1 MKSVELKNED
11 ENWLLDDLD
20 SASEHL
26 HQRVHKPWKILV
38 ADDEPDV
45 HTVTRLALRHMQ
57 FHDRGLEILSA
68 YSAAEAYQI
77 LTEHTDIAVLL
88 LDVVMETPD
97 AGLQLVHRIRQELG
111 NPLVR
116 IVLRTG
122 QPGQAPEQEVIV
134 NYDINDYKA
143 KTELTTQKLY
153 TTVIAS
159 LRSYESL
166 YALENHRVGMHKII
180 KASSDLYRINSL
192 RDFASGLLKQINALL
207 GVGIEGSLCVL
218 AQRDTERRQLYMIA
232 GTGAFEGLNRAEHLP
247 LDHPSAAPILQV
259 LENQHNHYTDFCDI
273 LYVPVRF
280 VKEFVVYLTPSLPLN
295 QVERSLIELFCDRMA
310 LAFDN
315 LWLNNQ
321 LKSSQMGAVALLSS
335 LAENPEDPRVGPLQ
349 YVRRQL
355 EAFSQ
360 HLFDLGLYAN
370 VLDRVFVEHIGMAFL
385 LHDLGKISMH
395 QDVLLQSGP
404 LSPQDRQLMQ
414 RHTETGRDLLD
425 QVARSETP
433 TCGNEL
439 MLLAAEIAY
448 GHHERFD
455 GTGYPQG
462 LKGEDIPLSAR
473 IASLFD
479 VYEALIRQK
488 PYKNAWP
495 LEEAYAYIQSQ
506 SGLQFDPKL
515 TNLFLDFIRQYQ
527 DSNSEAP

>member
-1 MKSVELKNED
+1 MKSVEIKSEE
-11 ENWLLDDLD
+11 ENWLLDDQEPE
-20 SASEHL
+20 SE

-45 HTVTRLALRHMQ
+45 HTVTRLALRHMK

-68 YSAAEAYQI
+68 FSAHEAYQM
-77 LTEHTDIAVLL
+77 LNDHPDTAVLL

-111 NPLVR
+111 NQLVR

-153 TTVIAS
+153 TTVVAS
-159 LRSYESL
+159 LRAYESL
-166 YALENHRVGMHKII
+166 YALENHRIGMHKII

-207 GVGIEGSLCVL
+207 GIGIEGSLCVL
-218 AQRDTERRQLYMIA
+218 AQRDNHHDQQLCIIA
-232 GTGAFEGLNRAEHLP
+232 GTGAFDGLNRTEYLAT
-247 LDHPSAAPILQV
+247 DHPSAAPIQKVLQ
-259 LENQHNHYTDFCDI
+259 NRQHQYTDFCDI
-273 LYVPVRF
+273 LYVPVRC

-349 YVRRQL
+349 HVRGLL
-355 EAFSQ
+355 EAFAQ
-360 HLFDLGLYAN
+360 HLLDQGKYTD
-370 VLDRVFVEHIGMAFL
+370 VLDRFFVEHIGMAFL
-385 LHDLGKISMH
+385 LHDLGKISMQH
-395 QDVLLQSGP
+395 EMLLQKGP
-404 LSPQDRQLMQ
+404 LSPQERQIMQ
-414 RHTETGRDLLD
+414 QHTETGRRLLD
-425 QVARSETP
+425 QVARAESAN
-433 TCGNEL
+433 CGNEL

-462 LKGEDIPLSAR
+462 LKGEEIPLSAR
-473 IASLFD
+473 IASFFD

-488 PYKNAWP
+488 PYKNAWSE
-495 LEEAYAYIQSQ
+495 EEACAYIQSQ
-506 SGLQFDPKL
+506 AGLQFDPQL
-515 TNLFLDFIRQYQ
+515 TDLFLNFIRNQQ
-527 DSNSEAP
+527 KQEGNET